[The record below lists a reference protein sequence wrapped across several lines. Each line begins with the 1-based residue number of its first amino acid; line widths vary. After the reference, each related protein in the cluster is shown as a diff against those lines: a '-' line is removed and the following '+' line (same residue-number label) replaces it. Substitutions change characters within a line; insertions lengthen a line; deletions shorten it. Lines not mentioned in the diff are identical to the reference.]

1 VGRAADAWA
10 EALSS
15 WAIPPEIRAVAPE
28 DPWAYPV
35 GHFIRAAEESLV
47 RETPSVRRALAG
59 LPVGG
64 TVLDVGCGAGAASL
78 PLAQHASAI
87 VGVDE
92 SGEML
97 DAFAERAAALGI
109 AHFEVKGRWP
119 DAAVRV
125 NPADVVVCNHVL
137 YNVPYIE
144 PFVRTLTARAEHRV
158 VIEMTA
164 EHPRS
169 WESALWRE
177 LHRIERPLR
186 PTADDAIEVITDL
199 GYAVSVERWSRAAT
213 FAKASREELVA
224 MVRVD
229 LCLPAERDAEI
240 ARVLDANPP
249 PPERGIV
256 TLWWDAK

>member
-1 VGRAADAWA
+1 MSAADAWA
-10 EALSS
+10 EALAS
-15 WAIPPEIRAVAPE
+15 WAIPPEILAEAPE

-35 GHFIRAAEESLV
+35 GHFIRAVEDALV

-78 PLAQHASAI
+78 PLGQHAGAI
-87 VGVDE
+87 VGVDQ

-97 DAFAERAAALGI
+97 DAFAERAGALGI
-109 AHFEVKGRWP
+109 AHYEIEGRWP
-119 DAAVRV
+119 DVAERV
-125 NPADVVVCNHVL
+125 VPADVVVCHHVL
-137 YNVPYIE
+137 YNVPALV
-144 PFVRTLTARAEHRV
+144 PFAHALSRRAQRRV
-158 VIEMTA
+158 VIEITA

-186 PTADDAIEVITDL
+186 PTADDAIEVLSDI
-199 GYAVSVERWSRAAT
+199 GYSVSVERWARAAA
-213 FAKASREELVA
+213 FAAAPKEELVA

-240 ARVLDANPP
+240 ARVLEANPP

-256 TLWWDAK
+256 TLWWDVK

>member
-1 VGRAADAWA
+1 MPAADDWA
-10 EALSS
+10 VALAS
-15 WAIPPEIRAVAPE
+15 WAIPDDILAQAPA
-28 DPWAYPV
+28 DPWAFPV
-35 GHFIRAAEESLV
+35 GHFIRAAEDALE

-87 VGVDE
+87 VGIDE
-92 SGEML
+92 SPAML
-97 DAFAERAAALGI
+97 EAFAGRAGALGI
-109 AHFEVKGRWP
+109 AHYEIEGRWP
-119 DAAVRV
+119 DVAERV
-125 NPADVVVCNHVL
+125 VATDVVVSNHVL
-137 YNVPYIE
+137 YNVPDIV
-144 PFVRTLTARAEHRV
+144 PFVRALTGHARRRV
-158 VIEMTA
+158 VVEMTA

-169 WESALWRE
+169 WQSALWRE

-186 PTADDAIEVITDL
+186 PTADDAIEVLTDL
-199 GYAVSVERWSRAAT
+199 GYQVSVDRWTRPAL
-213 FAKASREELVA
+213 FASAPRDELVS

-229 LCLPAERDAEI
+229 LCLPPERDPEI

-256 TLWWDAK
+256 TLWWDVR